1 MLARER
7 ERERVCDQQ
16 QQKACWLLIYW
27 GPQTP
32 KTREEEEEE
41 EDPQCCY
48 KQKTFSHGFPRV
60 QHTHH

>member
-7 ERERVCDQQ
+7 ERERERVCVCVCVCDQQ

-32 KTREEEEEE
+32 KTREEEEE
-41 EDPQCCY
+41 DPQCY
-48 KQKTFSHGFPRV
+48 KQKTFSH
-60 QHTHH
+60 

>member
-7 ERERVCDQQ
+7 ERDQQ
-16 QQKACWLLIYW
+16 QPKACWLLIYW

-41 EDPQCCY
+41 EEEDPTMLQT
-48 KQKTFSHGFPRV
+48 KDLFSRV
-60 QHTHH
+60 QQHTQQH